1 MFFERNKKF
10 TICLLILY
18 SFMGY
23 SAKKALSI
31 AVFCDIIIGKYR
43 MAIEVACEGKMKI
56 KKIIPLV
63 LTGMAVAVLT
73 GCSDDLA
80 AKKQEDQNKTMEY
93 WLDLSKDTEAALNID
108 TIYPG
113 VSVMGIELGGMTL
126 EEASNLIKQEINE
139 QILTHEV
146 VLVYGEKEWTFTFED
161 LGVSADADVI
171 AQRAFEMGR
180 SGDLRQRSL
189 FVADLETE
197 EEAMQIDTAFDV
209 EKLTA
214 IVESLSEEIKQ
225 EPIEAELS
233 RTNGEFVIKPEK
245 NGVAL
250 DVEKTVLDIQSVLQ
264 SGENNRKVELLV
276 KEVKPEI
283 TEELLAN
290 VKDKIGS
297 GATYYS
303 ASNSDREAN
312 LIVGASKLNGM
323 VVMPN
328 EIVSFNTMVAPITA
342 ENGYKAAN
350 VIQGDEYVLDLGGGL
365 CQVSTTL
372 YNAVIQ
378 AELEVIERDCHA
390 FPSDYVTMGLDAAVA
405 QGYIDFQ
412 FRNDSGYPIYISMWC
427 GGGEIG
433 AAIYGKEIH
442 DASRKISFD
451 YVITDVIEKP
461 KAKEVEDPKLKPGE
475 RVVEVAGH
483 TGYTVDT
490 YKTVTENGESYTEW
504 FSTSYYMA
512 SADKVRIGPKKA
524 ASNESSTKPAVPE
537 NSAGNTE
544 TSAPVQESSP
554 SQESSSQDS
563 APTIE
568 DSEAIVDTPN
578 QESSAGQESAVD
590 QNLTVAQ

>member
-1 MFFERNKKF
+1 
-10 TICLLILY
+10 
-18 SFMGY
+18 
-23 SAKKALSI
+23 
-31 AVFCDIIIGKYR
+31 
-43 MAIEVACEGKMKI
+43 MAIKVACEGKMKT
-56 KKIIPLV
+56 KKIISLMMV
-63 LTGMAVAVLT
+63 GMAAIALT
-73 GCSDDLA
+73 SCGDDLE
-80 AKKQEDQNKTMEY
+80 AKRQEDQNKTMEY
-93 WLDLSKDTEAALNID
+93 WLDLSKDTEEALNTD

-113 VSVMGIELGGMTL
+113 VSVMGIELGGKTL
-126 EEASNLIKQEINE
+126 DEAKELIKQEIND

-146 VLVYGEKEWTFTFED
+146 VLEYEENEWTFTFEE

-171 AQRAFEMGR
+171 AQRAFEVGR
-180 SGDLRQRSL
+180 SGDLRQRSQY
-189 FVADLETE
+189 VAGLEI
-197 EEAMQIDTAFDV
+197 EAENMQIDTAFD
-209 EKLTA
+209 EERLTE
-214 IVESLSEEIKQ
+214 IVESLSDEIKQ
-225 EPIEAELS
+225 EPVDAELS
-233 RTNGEFVIKPEK
+233 RQDDKFVIKPEV

-250 DVEKTVLDIQSVLQ
+250 DVEKTVADIQTALQ
-264 SGENNRKVELLV
+264 NGDDGQKITLLV
-276 KEVKPEI
+276 KEVKPDI

-290 VKDKIGS
+290 VKDRIGS

-303 ASNSDREAN
+303 TSNADRETN
-312 LIVGASKLNGM
+312 LIVGSSKLNGM
-323 VVMPN
+323 LVMPD

-390 FPSDYVTMGLDAAVA
+390 FPSDYVSMGLDAAVA

-442 DASRKISFD
+442 DDSRKISFD
-451 YVITDVIEKP
+451 YVITSVIEKP

-475 RVVEVAGH
+475 RVVEVEGH

-504 FSTSYYMA
+504 FSSSYYMA
-512 SADKVRIGPKKA
+512 SADKVKVGPKKA
-524 ASNESSTKPAVPE
+524 DNAESGVTAPSTSTTPATPAVPE
-537 NSAGNTE
+537 NSAGSTE
-544 TSAPVQESSP
+544 TSEPVQESAP
-554 SQESSSQDS
+554 TQEST
-563 APTIE
+563 PT
-568 DSEAIVDTPN
+568 
-578 QESSAGQESAVD
+578 QESAPVVEESAPVVD
-590 QNLTVAQ
+590 TTQTQDPAASQGAESVPDQAGQDAAAQ

>member
-1 MFFERNKKF
+1 
-10 TICLLILY
+10 
-18 SFMGY
+18 
-23 SAKKALSI
+23 
-31 AVFCDIIIGKYR
+31 
-43 MAIEVACEGKMKI
+43 MAIEVACEGKMKTRKMI
-56 KKIIPLV
+56 SLV
-63 LTGMAVAVLT
+63 MVGMAALALT

-80 AKKQEDQNKTMEY
+80 AKRQEDQNKTMEY
-93 WLDLSKDTEAALNID
+93 WLNLSKETETALNTD

-126 EEASNLIKQEINE
+126 DEAATLIKREINE
-139 QILTHEV
+139 QILTHKV
-146 VLVYGEKEWTFTFED
+146 VLVHEEKEWTFTFEE

-171 AQRAFEMGR
+171 AQRAFEIGR

-189 FVADLETE
+189 FVAGLESETAE
-197 EEAMQIDTAFDV
+197 MQIDTAFDE

-214 IVESLSEEIKQ
+214 VLESLSDEIKQ
-225 EPIEAELS
+225 EPVDAELS
-233 RTNGEFVIKPEK
+233 RKDSKFVIKPEE

-250 DVEKTVLDIQSVLQ
+250 DVEKTAADIQAVLQ
-264 SGENNRKVELLV
+264 DGEDGRKMELLV

-283 TEELLAN
+283 TEELLSN

-297 GATYYS
+297 GSTYYS
-303 ASNSDREAN
+303 TSNSDRETN

-323 VVMPN
+323 LVMPG
-328 EIVSFNTMVAPITA
+328 EIVSFNTTVAPITA

-372 YNAVIQ
+372 YNAVIR
-378 AELEVIERDCHA
+378 AELEIIERDCHA
-390 FPSDYVTMGLDAAVA
+390 FPSDYVSMGLDAAVA

-442 DASRKISFD
+442 DDSRKISFD

-475 RVVEVAGH
+475 RVVEVEGH

-512 SADKVRIGPKKA
+512 SADKVKVGPKKTA
-524 ASNESSTKPAVPE
+524 NNETSTKPAVPE
-537 NSAGNTE
+537 NSAGSTE
-544 TSAPVQESSP
+544 TSAPVQESEP
-554 SQESSSQDS
+554 SQESTSTQESTPVVEES
-563 APTIE
+563 TPV
-568 DSEAIVDTPN
+568 VDTLD
-578 QESSAGQESAVD
+578 QESSA
-590 QNLTVAQ
+590 AQDSNAAQ